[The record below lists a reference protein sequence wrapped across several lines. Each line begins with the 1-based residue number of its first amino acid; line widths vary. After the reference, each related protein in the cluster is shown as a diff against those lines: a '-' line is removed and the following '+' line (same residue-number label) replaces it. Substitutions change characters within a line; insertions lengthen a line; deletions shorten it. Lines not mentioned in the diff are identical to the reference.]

1 MVLDVILR
9 VSWICFLLFGR
20 GACLPVFVKGQ
31 SGSTGRL
38 GHLGWVP
45 GTGGVG
51 AVRWFPGTGLLGG
64 GSSGSVRGGTGDWTF
79 GAGRSGALNVGTTG
93 VGRDSSV
100 TAGLGVG
107 SSGTRRVG
115 AGGLTTGAG
124 WVDAGSS
131 GIKRVGAGSFSTS
144 GVDVG
149 SSVTAGVG
157 AGTSG
162 GAGTVGISAG
172 SSGSGGVGTVSV
184 SAGSSGSGGVGIG
197 GFTGSSYFAGFPLVN
212 GPAGGAPSFFDQ
224 QNWMSSQ
231 TSPDFNAWY
240 AYQVPLGMFMA
251 PPALPSSYI
260 IQNGNGYQRGREAFS
275 YSKYTDDVYSPFPL
289 SPVLPRNPESVPVA
303 DSQRVK
309 V

>member
-1 MVLDVILR
+1 MLLDVILR
-9 VSWICFLLFGR
+9 VSWICFLFFGR

-51 AVRWFPGTGLLGG
+51 AVRWVPGTGLLGG
-64 GSSGSVRGGTGDWTF
+64 GSSGSLRVGTGDWTF
-79 GAGRSGALNVGTTG
+79 GAGRSAALNVGTTG

-100 TAGLGVG
+100 TAG
-107 SSGTRRVG
+107 
-115 AGGLTTGAG
+115 
-124 WVDAGSS
+124 
-131 GIKRVGAGSFSTS
+131 VGAGSFSTS

-162 GAGTVGISAG
+162 GAGTVSVSAG
-172 SSGSGGVGTVSV
+172 SSGRVG
-184 SAGSSGSGGVGIG
+184 AGSSGSGGVGIG

-212 GPAGGAPSFFDQ
+212 DPAGGAPSSFDQ
-224 QNWMSSQ
+224 RNWMSPQ

-240 AYQVPLGMFMA
+240 AYHMPLGMFMA

>member
-1 MVLDVILR
+1 MLLDVILR
-9 VSWICFLLFGR
+9 VSWICFLFFGR

-38 GHLGWVP
+38 GHFGWVP

-51 AVRWFPGTGLLGG
+51 AVRWVPGTGLLGG
-64 GSSGSVRGGTGDWTF
+64 GSSGSLRVGTGDWTF
-79 GAGRSGALNVGTTG
+79 GAGRSAALNVDTTG

-100 TAGLGVG
+100 TAGLG
-107 SSGTRRVG
+107 
-115 AGGLTTGAG
+115 
-124 WVDAGSS
+124 AGSS

-162 GAGTVGISAG
+162 GAGTVSVSAGSSGRVGSVGAG
-172 SSGSGGVGTVSV
+172 SSGSGGVG
-184 SAGSSGSGGVGIG
+184 AGSPGSGRFGVG

-212 GPAGGAPSFFDQ
+212 GPAGGAPSSFDQ

-240 AYQVPLGMFMA
+240 AYNMPLGMFMA